1 MNQGSIQCFLLKFK
15 FGCKT
20 GDRGAAPMFYLGGGF
35 GGGGCVWDVYETPW
49 FAIKLMGSIDG
60 NCRSELQGS

>member
-1 MNQGSIQCFLLKFK
+1 
-15 FGCKT
+15 
-20 GDRGAAPMFYLGGGF
+20 MFYLGGGF